1 VTAKVSYSSLLPAST
16 AAWRNFSAA
25 VPVIYGKTFPQDAA
39 NQRLGCQSPHFTG
52 AEIYVDNL
60 PFAIDGTESVPEG
73 LKDVSVD
80 ADKSVCVYCSKTEAG
95 N

>member
-1 VTAKVSYSSLLPAST
+1 VTAKVSYSGLLPAST

-25 VPVIYGKTFPQDAA
+25 VPVIYGKTFLQHAA
-39 NQRLGCQSPHFTG
+39 STSWASIPHFTG

-60 PFAIDGTESVPEG
+60 PFAIDDTESAPEG

-80 ADKSVCVYCSKTEAG
+80 ADKSVFVYCSKTEAG

>member
-1 VTAKVSYSSLLPAST
+1 MTAKVSYSSLLPAST
-16 AAWRNFSAA
+16 AHGEIGSRAGHLWENLPTR
-25 VPVIYGKTFPQDAA
+25 PG
-39 NQRLGCQSPHFTG
+39 QSTSWVSIPTLTG

-80 ADKSVCVYCSKTEAG
+80 ADKFVFVYCSKTEAG

>member
-1 VTAKVSYSSLLPAST
+1 MTAKVSYSNLLPAST
-16 AAWRNFSAA
+16 AAWRNFSASRA
-25 VPVIYGKTFPQDAA
+25 GHLWENLPQDAA

-73 LKDVSVD
+73 LKYVSVN
-80 ADKSVCVYCSKTEAG
+80 ADKFVFVYCSKAEAG

>member
-1 VTAKVSYSSLLPAST
+1 MIAKVSYSNLLPAST

-25 VPVIYGKTFPQDAA
+25 VPVIYWKTFPQDAA

-52 AEIYVDNL
+52 AEIDVDNL
-60 PFAIDGTESVPEG
+60 PFVIDGTEPVPEG

-80 ADKSVCVYCSKTEAG
+80 ADNKTEAG

>member
-1 VTAKVSYSSLLPAST
+1 MLWPAARFDSSTEKPLGSRAGHLWENLL
-16 AAWRNFSAA
+16 
-25 VPVIYGKTFPQDAA
+25 QHAA
-39 NQRLGCQSPHFTG
+39 NQCLGCQSPHFTG

-60 PFAIDGTESVPEG
+60 PFAIDDTESAPEG

-80 ADKSVCVYCSKTEAG
+80 ADKSVFVYCSKTEAG